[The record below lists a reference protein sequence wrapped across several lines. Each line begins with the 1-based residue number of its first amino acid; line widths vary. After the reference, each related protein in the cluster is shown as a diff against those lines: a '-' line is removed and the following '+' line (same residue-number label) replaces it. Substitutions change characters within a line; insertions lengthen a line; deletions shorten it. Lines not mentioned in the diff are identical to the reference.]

1 MSAED
6 AAVDYKR
13 SRIKQYHKEGR
24 ALRTE
29 TTINDARDFGVGKRL
44 KNLPALREIGFHAN
58 RRLLQ
63 VERLTHDCAIGEQA
77 FREVTTPRVVDGQR
91 VAALRFTDPRVQALL
106 TALVVFRLLP
116 EGFVNRDVRALL
128 ARLLGVAPDTI
139 TSGSLTY
146 HLRRLRLHG
155 LIARIAGTHRYRV
168 TRSGLRTALFFTR
181 TYARVLRPGLA
192 HVLPRAPTPTSDLRR
207 TFDALEAAVDRWCAD
222 AKLAA

>member
-1 MSAED
+1 MPD
-6 AAVDYKR
+6 VVID
-13 SRIKQYHKEGR
+13 QYHKEGR

-44 KNLPALREIGFHAN
+44 KNLPALREIGFQAN

-91 VAALRFTDPRVQALL
+91 VAALRFPDPRVQAVL

-116 EGFVNRDVRALL
+116 EGFANRDLRALL
-128 ARLLGVAPDTI
+128 ARLLGVPPDTL
-139 TSGSLTY
+139 TPGSLTY
-146 HLRRLRLHG
+146 QLRRLRLHG
-155 LIARIAGTHRYRV
+155 LITRIDGTHRYRV
-168 TRSGLRTALFFTR
+168 TEPGLRIALFFTR
-181 TYARVLRPGLA
+181 TYTRVLRPGLA
-192 HVLPRAPTPTSDLRR
+192 HVLPRAPTAPTAALRR
-207 TFDALEAAVDRWCAD
+207 AFDALEAAMDRWCAD